1 MRRFLPVLSIS
12 IAAFFAYSTVLAK
25 DITERSLAVKAA
37 KLVEVFA
44 LLGAFVTVA
53 MIVAALVSTSTFR
66 IVFAQRMRELALL
79 RAVGASRARLARG
92 LIAEGALTG
101 LLASVAGVALAVG
114 AGQLVPLA
122 GLVAPG
128 FPLTPA
134 LIVVFGSFVLTTLA
148 VLAPAWSAAK
158 VSPLEALRTS
168 AVQDTK
174 SRIGGLRWVSGILM
188 ASGAG
193 VLLVNVAVEG
203 LASKRRPAGMTE
215 DLLLRTTI
223 SGALAFGALITLGPA
238 LISPVLRLISVPL
251 RRSTI
256 GSLAVSGV
264 GGAPRRAASVTA
276 VVALGVS
283 LIIATLTGANTLQG
297 LGKAEMASAYP
308 ADLEIT
314 GPVDVPVLRAAGLTD
329 VLPYRRAE
337 ITVTTANGQ
346 LTMNGTD
353 LDMLKLRDLSD
364 FQVDTGALRDM
375 GPHKIILSTY
385 TASRLGLAAGSQ
397 AEVNGVRMT
406 VAATVFGGVPLG
418 SALLHASDV
427 DGEPVGVLANGAK
440 ERVPAGLEVESLTDR
455 RLAQE
460 NWFTTLVAI
469 AVGLLFLTM
478 LIAVVGVGSTTALS
492 VLERTRESGLLRAI
506 GLTRKELGRLVTT
519 EAGLYGIV
527 GALIGLVIGIPYAWL
542 AIISLGVEWPLQ
554 VPVVAV
560 GVVVLVLAALTAG
573 AGLLPARRAARV
585 SPVAALHSIQ

>member
-1 MRRFLPVLSIS
+1 VRKFLPVLSIM

-37 KLVEVFA
+37 RLVEVFA
-44 LLGAFVTVA
+44 LLDAFVTVA

-92 LIAEGALTG
+92 LVAEGALTG

-134 LIVVFGSFVLTTLA
+134 LVVVFGSFVLTTLA

-168 AVQDTK
+168 AVQDAQ
-174 SRIGGLRWVSGILM
+174 SRIGAPRRVLGILM

-193 VLLVNVAVEG
+193 VLLVHVAIDG
-203 LASKRRPAGMTE
+203 LATKQRPSGMTE

-238 LISPVLRLISVPL
+238 LISPLLRLIGIPL

-314 GPVDVPVLRAAGLTD
+314 GPVDALALRAAGLTD
-329 VLPYRRAE
+329 VLPYRRTE
-337 ITVTTANGQ
+337 ITVDGR
-346 LTMNGTD
+346 LTMRGTD
-353 LDMLKLRDLSD
+353 LDLTKLRDLTD
-364 FQVDTGALRDM
+364 FRVDSGALNDM
-375 GPHKIILSTY
+375 GPHKIILSTA
-385 TASRLGLAAGSQ
+385 TASRLGLTAGSP
-397 AEVNGVRMT
+397 ADVNGVRMT
-406 VAATVFGGVPLG
+406 VAATLFGGVPLG
-418 SALLHASDV
+418 SALLHSSDV
-427 DGEPVGVLANGAK
+427 EGEPVGALANGAK
-440 ERVPAGLEVESLTDR
+440 DLVPAGFEVESLTDH

-460 NWFTTLVAI
+460 KWFTSLVAI

-492 VLERTRESGLLRAI
+492 VLERTRESGVLRAI

-519 EAGLYGIV
+519 ESGLYGIV
-527 GALIGLVIGIPYAWL
+527 GAAAGLAIGIPYAWL

-554 VPVVAV
+554 VPVVPV

-585 SPVAALHSIQ
+585 SPVAAIHSIQ

>member
-1 MRRFLPVLSIS
+1 MRKFLPVLSIM

-25 DITERSLAVKAA
+25 DITERSLAVQAA
-37 KLVEVFA
+37 RLVEVFA

-168 AVQDTK
+168 AVQDAQ
-174 SRIGGLRWVSGILM
+174 SRIGAARWVLGILM

-193 VLLVNVAVEG
+193 VLLVQVAIDG
-203 LASKRRPAGMTE
+203 LATKQRPSGMTE

-238 LISPVLRLISVPL
+238 LISPLLRLIGIPL

-314 GPVDVPVLRAAGLTD
+314 GPVDAGTLKASGLTD
-329 VLPYRRAE
+329 VLPYRRTE
-337 ITVTTANGQ
+337 ITVDGR
-346 LTMNGTD
+346 LTMRGTD
-353 LDMLKLRDLSD
+353 LDMTKLRDLTD
-364 FQVDTGALRDM
+364 FRVDSGALADM
-375 GPHKIILSTY
+375 GPHKIILSTA
-385 TASRLGLAAGSQ
+385 TASRLGLTAGS
-397 AEVNGVRMT
+397 AADVNGVRMT
-406 VAATVFGGVPLG
+406 VAATLFGGVPLG
-418 SALLHASDV
+418 SALLHSSDV
-427 DGEPVGVLANGAK
+427 EGEPVGALANGAK
-440 ERVPAGLEVESLTDR
+440 DLVPAGFEVESLTDH

-460 NWFTTLVAI
+460 NWFTSLVAI

-506 GLTRKELGRLVTT
+506 GLTRRELGRLVTT
-519 EAGLYGIV
+519 ESGLYGVV
-527 GALIGLVIGIPYAWL
+527 GAVAGLVIGIPYAWL
-542 AIISLGVEWPLQ
+542 AIISLGIEWPLQ
-554 VPVVAV
+554 VPVVPV

>member
-1 MRRFLPVLSIS
+1 MRRFLPVLSIT

-25 DITERSLAVKAA
+25 EITERALAVKAA
-37 KLVEVFA
+37 QLVEVFA

-79 RAVGASRARLARG
+79 RAIGATRARLARG
-92 LIAEGALTG
+92 LVVEGAVVG
-101 LLASVAGVALAVG
+101 LLASIAGVALAAG

-122 GLVAPG
+122 GLPAPG
-128 FPLTPA
+128 FPLMPA
-134 LIVVFGSFVLTTLA
+134 LIVVAGSFVLTTLA

-168 AVQDTK
+168 AVQDTE
-174 SRIGGLRWVSGILM
+174 SRIGGLRWALGILM

-193 VLLVNVAVEG
+193 VLLVSVVADG
-203 LASKRRPAGMTE
+203 LATKKRPAGMTDE
-215 DLLLRTTI
+215 LLLRTTI
-223 SGALAFGALITLGPA
+223 SGALAFGALIALGPA
-238 LISPVLRLISVPL
+238 LIAPVLRMISVPL

-256 GSLAVSGV
+256 GSLAVHGV

-308 ADLEIT
+308 AELEII
-314 GPVDVPVLRAAGLTD
+314 GPVDAAALRAAGLTD
-329 VLPYRRAE
+329 VLPYRRTE
-337 ITVTTANGQ
+337 ITVNGR
-346 LTMNGTD
+346 LTMRGTD
-353 LDMLKLRDLSD
+353 LDLTKLRDLED
-364 FQVDTGALRDM
+364 FRVDTGTLADM
-375 GPHKIILSTY
+375 GPREIVLSTH
-385 TASRLGLAAGSQ
+385 TASSLGVAAGSHVD
-397 AEVNGVRMT
+397 VNGVQMT

-427 DGEPVGVLANGAK
+427 DDDPVGALANGPK
-440 ERVPAGLEVESLTDR
+440 ERVPAGFEVEELSER
-455 RLAQE
+455 RLVQQ
-460 NWFTTLVAI
+460 NRFTTLVAI

-506 GLTRKELGRLVTT
+506 GLTRKELGRLITT

-527 GALIGLVIGIPYAWL
+527 GALIGLALGIPYAWL

-560 GVVVLVLAALTAG
+560 GVVMLVLTALTAG

>member
-1 MRRFLPVLSIS
+1 MRRFLPVLSIT

-25 DITERSLAVKAA
+25 DVTERSLAVGAA
-37 KLVEVFA
+37 RLVEVFA

-66 IVFAQRMRELALL
+66 IVFAHRMRELALV

-92 LIAEGALTG
+92 LVAEGALTG
-101 LLASVAGVALAVG
+101 LLASVAGVALAAG

-134 LIVVFGSFVLTTLA
+134 LVVVFGSFVLTTLA

-168 AVQDTK
+168 AVQDAK
-174 SRIGGLRWVSGILM
+174 GRIGRPRWVLGLLM
-188 ASGAG
+188 AAG
-193 VLLVNVAVEG
+193 SVALVVTVAIDG
-203 LASKRRPAGMTE
+203 LASKRRPSGMTE

-223 SGALAFGALITLGPA
+223 SGALAFGALITLGPV
-238 LISPVLRLISVPL
+238 LISPVLRLIGLAL

-256 GSLAVSGV
+256 ASLAVSGV
-264 GGAPRRAASVTA
+264 GGAPRRAASITA

-308 ADLEIT
+308 ADLEIV
-314 GPVDVPVLRAAGLTD
+314 GPVDAGALEAAGLTD
-329 VLPYRRAE
+329 VLPYRRTE
-337 ITVTTANGQ
+337 ITINGT
-346 LTMNGTD
+346 LTMRATD
-353 LDMLKLRDLSD
+353 LDMTKLRGLTD
-364 FQVDTGALRDM
+364 FRVDSGALGDM
-375 GPHKIILSTY
+375 GPRKIILSTS
-385 TASRLGLAAGSQ
+385 TASRLGLTAGSR
-397 AEVNGVRMT
+397 ADVNGVRMT
-406 VAATVFGGVPLG
+406 VAATLFGGVPLG
-418 SALLHASDV
+418 SALLHSSDV
-427 DGEPVGVLANGAK
+427 EGEPVGVLANGAK
-440 ERVPAGLEVESLTDR
+440 ERVPAGLEVESLADR

-460 NWFTTLVAI
+460 DWFTSLVAI
-469 AVGLLFLTM
+469 AVGLLFLTV

-492 VLERTRESGLLRAI
+492 VLERTREAGLLRAI
-506 GLTRKELGRLVTT
+506 GLTRRELGRMVTT
-519 EAGLYGIV
+519 EAGLYGVV
-527 GALIGLVIGIPYAWL
+527 GAVIGLAIGVPYAWL
-542 AIISLGVEWPLQ
+542 AIISLGIEWPLQ
-554 VPVVAV
+554 VPVVPV
-560 GVVVLVLAALTAG
+560 GVVVLALAVLTAG

>member
-1 MRRFLPVLSIS
+1 MKRFLPVLSIL
-12 IAAFFAYSTVLAK
+12 IAAFFACSTVLAK
-25 DITERSLAVKAA
+25 DIAERSLAVRAA
-37 KLVEVFA
+37 RLVEVFA

-79 RAVGASRARLARG
+79 RAVGATRGRLARR
-92 LIAEGALTG
+92 LVVEGTAVG
-101 LLASVAGVALAVG
+101 LLASIAGVGLAVG

-122 GLVAPG
+122 GLAAPG
-128 FPLTPA
+128 LPLTPA
-134 LIVVFGSFVLTTLA
+134 LVVVAGSFVLTTLA

-168 AVQDTK
+168 AVQD
-174 SRIGGLRWVSGILM
+174 SRSGIGRPRWVLGILM
-188 ASGAG
+188 AASAG
-193 VLLVNVAVEG
+193 VLLINVAVDG
-203 LASKRRPAGMTE
+203 LATKQRPAGMTDE
-215 DLLLRTTI
+215 LLLRTTI

-238 LISPVLRLISVPL
+238 LISPVLRLISIPL

-256 GSLAVSGV
+256 GTLAVSGV

-283 LIIATLTGANTLQG
+283 LIIATLTGANTLRG
-297 LGKAEMASAYP
+297 LGKAELAGAYP

-314 GPVDVPVLRAAGLTD
+314 GPVDVQALTAAGLTD
-329 VLPYRRAE
+329 VLPYRRTE
-337 ITVTTANGQ
+337 ITVNGR
-346 LTMNGTD
+346 LTMRATD
-353 LDMLKLRDLSD
+353 LDLTKLRDLAD
-364 FQVDTGALRDM
+364 FEVDTGSLADM
-375 GPHKIILSTY
+375 GPHKIVLSTC
-385 TASRLGLAAGSQ
+385 TANGLGVTAGSQ
-397 AEVNGVRMT
+397 VDVNGVRMT

-418 SALLHASDV
+418 SALLHPSDV
-427 DGEPVGVLANGAK
+427 DSEPVGALANGAA
-440 ERVPAGLEVESLTDR
+440 ERVPAGYDVESLADH

-469 AVGLLFLTM
+469 AIGLLFLTM

-506 GLTRKELGRLVTT
+506 GLTRKELGRLITT

-527 GALIGLVIGIPYAWL
+527 GALIGLAIGVPYAWL

>member
-1 MRRFLPVLSIS
+1 MRKFLPVLSIM

-37 KLVEVFA
+37 QLVEVFV

-92 LIAEGALTG
+92 LVVEGAMTG
-101 LLASVAGVALAVG
+101 LLASIAGVALAVG
-114 AGQLVPLA
+114 AGQLVPLF

-134 LIVVFGSFVLTTLA
+134 LVVVFGSFVLTTLA

-174 SRIGGLRWVSGILM
+174 SRIGGVRWVLGILL

-193 VLLVNVAVEG
+193 VLLVNVAAEG
-203 LASKRRPAGMTE
+203 LTTKQRPAGMTE

-223 SGALAFGALITLGPA
+223 SGTLAFGALITLGPA
-238 LISPVLRLISVPL
+238 LISPVLRLISIPL

-256 GSLAVSGV
+256 GTLAVSGV

-276 VVALGVS
+276 IVALGVS
-283 LIIATLTGANTLQG
+283 LIIATLTGANTLRG
-297 LGKAEMASAYP
+297 LSKAEMASAYP

-314 GPVDVPVLRAAGLTD
+314 GPVDVRALQAAGLTE
-329 VLPYRRAE
+329 VLSYRRTE
-337 ITVTTANGQ
+337 ITVNGR
-346 LTMNGTD
+346 LTMQATD
-353 LDMLKLRDLSD
+353 LDMNKLRDLTD
-364 FQVDTGALRDM
+364 FKVDTGAFRHM
-375 GPHKIILSTY
+375 GPHKVILSTY
-385 TASRLGLAAGSQ
+385 TASRLGVAAGM
-397 AEVNGVRMT
+397 EVDVNGVRMT

-418 SALLHASDV
+418 SALLHRSDV
-427 DGEPVGVLANGAK
+427 EGDPIGALANGAK
-440 ERVPAGLEVESLTDR
+440 ERVPTGFEVESLTDR

-469 AVGLLFLTM
+469 AIGLLFLTV
-478 LIAVVGVGSTTALS
+478 LISVVGVASTTALS

-506 GLTRKELGRLVTT
+506 GLTRKELGRLITT

-527 GALIGLVIGIPYAWL
+527 GALLGLAIGIPYAWL
-542 AIISLGVEWPLQ
+542 AIISLGIEWPLQ
-554 VPVVAV
+554 VPVFSV
-560 GVVVLVLAALTAG
+560 GVVVLALAALTAG

>member
-1 MRRFLPVLSIS
+1 MRRFLPVLSIM

-25 DITERSLAVKAA
+25 DITERSLAVGAA
-37 KLVEVFA
+37 RLVEVFA

-92 LIAEGALTG
+92 LIVEGALTG

-134 LIVVFGSFVLTTLA
+134 LIVVFGSFVLTMLA

-168 AVQDTK
+168 AVQDAQ
-174 SRIGGLRWVSGILM
+174 SRIGGPRWVLGGLM

-193 VLLVNVAVEG
+193 VLLVNVVIEG
-203 LASKRRPAGMTE
+203 LATKQRPSGMTE

-238 LISPVLRLISVPL
+238 LITPVLRLIGISL

-283 LIIATLTGANTLQG
+283 LIIATLTGANTLRG

-314 GPVDVPVLRAAGLTD
+314 GPVDVQALNATGLTD
-329 VLPYRRAE
+329 VLPYRRTE
-337 ITVTTANGQ
+337 ITIDGR
-346 LTMNGTD
+346 LTMRGTD
-353 LDMLKLRDLSD
+353 LDMTTLRDLTD
-364 FQVDTGALRDM
+364 FRVDTGALGDM
-375 GPHKIILSTY
+375 GPRKFILSTS
-385 TASRLGLAAGSQ
+385 TASRLGLTAGSR
-397 AEVNGVRMT
+397 ADVNGVQMT
-406 VAATVFGGVPLG
+406 LAATVFGGVPLG
-418 SALLHASDV
+418 SALLHSSDV
-427 DGEPVGVLANGAK
+427 EGEPAGALANGAK
-440 ERVPAGLEVESLTDR
+440 ERVPAGFEVESLTDR

-460 NWFTTLVAI
+460 NRFTSLVAI
-469 AVGLLFLTM
+469 AIGLLFLTVV
-478 LIAVVGVGSTTALS
+478 IAVVGVGLTTALS

-506 GLTRKELGRLVTT
+506 GLTRKELGRLITA

-527 GALIGLVIGIPYAWL
+527 GAMVGLAIGIPYAWL

-554 VPVVAV
+554 IPVAAV

-573 AGLLPARRAARV
+573 TGLLPARRAARV

>member
-1 MRRFLPVLSIS
+1 MRRFLPVLSIT

-25 DITERSLAVKAA
+25 DVTERSLAVRAA
-37 KLVEVFA
+37 RLVEVFA

-92 LIAEGALTG
+92 LITEGALTG
-101 LLASVAGVALAVG
+101 LLASVAGGALAAG

-128 FPLTPA
+128 FPLAPA
-134 LIVVFGSFVLTTLA
+134 LVVVSGSFVLTTLA

-174 SRIGGLRWVSGILM
+174 SRIGRPRWVLGILM
-188 ASGAG
+188 AVGA
-193 VLLVNVAVEG
+193 VALLVHVAIDG
-203 LASKRRPAGMTE
+203 LATAQRPSGMTE

-238 LISPVLRLISVPL
+238 LISPVLRLIGLPL

-256 GSLAVSGV
+256 ASLAVSGV

-308 ADLEIT
+308 ADLEIV
-314 GPVDVPVLRAAGLTD
+314 GPVDAGTLRAAGLTD
-329 VLPYRRAE
+329 VLPYRRTE
-337 ITVTTANGQ
+337 ITINGT
-346 LTMNGTD
+346 LTMRATD
-353 LDMLKLRDLSD
+353 LDMTKLRDLTD
-364 FQVDTGALRDM
+364 FRADSGALRDM
-375 GPHKIILSTY
+375 GPRKIILSTS
-385 TASRLGLAAGSQ
+385 TASRLGLTAGSR

-406 VAATVFGGVPLG
+406 VAATLFGGVPLG
-418 SALLHASDV
+418 SALLHSSDV
-427 DGEPVGVLANGAK
+427 EGAPAGVLANGAR
-440 ERVPAGLEVESLTDR
+440 ERVPAGLEVESLAAH

-460 NWFTTLVAI
+460 NWFASLVAI
-469 AVGLLFLTM
+469 AVGLLFLTV

-506 GLTRKELGRLVTT
+506 GLTRKELGRMVTA
-519 EAGLYGIV
+519 EAGLYGVV
-527 GALIGLVIGIPYAWL
+527 GAVIGLVIGIPYAWL
-542 AIISLGVEWPLQ
+542 AIISLGIEWPLQ
-554 VPVVAV
+554 VPVVSV
-560 GVVVLVLAALTAG
+560 GVVVLALAALTAG

>member
-1 MRRFLPVLSIS
+1 MRRFLPVLSIT

-25 DITERSLAVKAA
+25 DITERSLTVGAA
-37 KLVEVFA
+37 RLVEVFA

-79 RAVGASRARLARG
+79 RAVGATRGRLARE
-92 LIAEGALTG
+92 LVVEGALTG
-101 LLASVAGVALAVG
+101 LLASVAGVALAAG

-134 LIVVFGSFVLTTLA
+134 LVVVFGSFVLTTLA

-168 AVQDTK
+168 AVQDAQ
-174 SRIGGLRWVSGILM
+174 SRIGRARWMLGLLM
-188 ASGAG
+188 VTGAG
-193 VLLVNVAVEG
+193 ALLVLVVVDG
-203 LASKRRPAGMTE
+203 LATEQRPSGMTE

-238 LISPVLRLISVPL
+238 LIAPVLRLVGLPL

-256 GSLAVSGV
+256 GTLAVSGV

-283 LIIATLTGANTLQG
+283 LVIATLTGANTLQG

-314 GPVDVPVLRAAGLTD
+314 GPVGAEALEATGLTN
-329 VLPYRRAE
+329 VLPYRRTE
-337 ITVTTANGQ
+337 ITINGT
-346 LTMNGTD
+346 LTMRGTD
-353 LDMLKLRDLSD
+353 LDMTKLRDLTD
-364 FQVDTGALRDM
+364 FQVDAGALDEM
-375 GPHKIILSTY
+375 GPRKIVLSTA
-385 TASRLGLAAGSQ
+385 TASRLGLTAGSR
-397 AEVNGVRMT
+397 ADVNGVPMT
-406 VAATVFGGVPLG
+406 VAATLFGGVPLG
-418 SALLHASDV
+418 SALLHSSDV
-427 DGEPVGVLANGAK
+427 EGEPVGVLANGAK
-440 ERVPAGLEVESLTDR
+440 ESVPAGFEVESLADHR
-455 RLAQE
+455 RAQE
-460 NWFTTLVAI
+460 NWFTSLVAV
-469 AVGLLFLTM
+469 AVGLLFLTV

-506 GLTRKELGRLVTT
+506 GLTRRELGRLVLA

-527 GALIGLVIGIPYAWL
+527 GAMTGLAIGIPYAWL
-542 AIISLGVEWPLQ
+542 AIISLGIEWPLQ
-554 VPVVAV
+554 VPFGSV
-560 GVVVLVLAALTAG
+560 GVVVLVLTALTAG

>member
-1 MRRFLPVLSIS
+1 MRKFLPVLSIM

-37 KLVEVFA
+37 RLVEVFA

-92 LIAEGALTG
+92 LILEGALTG
-101 LLASVAGVALAVG
+101 LLASIAGVALAVG

-134 LIVVFGSFVLTTLA
+134 LVVVFGSFVLTTLA

-193 VLLVNVAVEG
+193 ALLVNVAFDG
-203 LASKRRPAGMTE
+203 LATKRRPSGLTE

-238 LISPVLRLISVPL
+238 LISPVLRLISIPL

-264 GGAPRRAASVTA
+264 GGAPRRAASVTT

-314 GPVDVPVLRAAGLTD
+314 GPVDAAALRAAGLTD
-329 VLPYRRAE
+329 VLPYRRTE
-337 ITVTTANGQ
+337 ITVGGQ
-346 LTMNGTD
+346 LTMRATD
-353 LDMLKLRDLSD
+353 LDMTRLRGLSD
-364 FQVDTGALRDM
+364 FKVDAGALGDM
-375 GPHKIILSTY
+375 GPQRIILSTS
-385 TASRLGLAAGSQ
+385 TASRLGLTAGSQ
-397 AEVNGVRMT
+397 TDVNGVQMT
-406 VAATVFGGVPLG
+406 VAATLFAGVPLG

-427 DGEPVGVLANGAK
+427 DGEPVGALANGAK
-440 ERVPAGLEVESLTDR
+440 ERVPAGFEVESLTEH

-460 NWFTTLVAI
+460 NWFTTLVVI

-506 GLTRKELGRLVTT
+506 GLTRKELSRLVTT

-527 GALIGLVIGIPYAWL
+527 GALLGLTIGIPYAWL
-542 AIISLGVEWPLQ
+542 AIISLGIEWPLQ

>member
-1 MRRFLPVLSIS
+1 MRRFLPVLSIT

-37 KLVEVFA
+37 RLVEVFA

-53 MIVAALVSTSTFR
+53 MIVAAMVSTSTFR

-101 LLASVAGVALAVG
+101 LLASIAGVALAVG
-114 AGQLVPLA
+114 MGQLVPLA
-122 GLVAPG
+122 GLEAPG
-128 FPLTPA
+128 IPLTPA
-134 LIVVFGSFVLTTLA
+134 LVVVFGAFVLTTLA

-168 AVQDTK
+168 AVQDTR
-174 SRIGGLRWVSGILM
+174 SRIGGPRWVLGILM

-193 VLLVNVAVEG
+193 VLLVDVVVDG
-203 LASKRRPAGMTE
+203 LSTKQRPSGMTE

-238 LISPVLRLISVPL
+238 LISPVLRLIGVAL

-283 LIIATLTGANTLQG
+283 LVIATLTGANTVQG

-314 GPVDVPVLRAAGLTD
+314 GAVDVAALRTAGLTD
-329 VLPYRRAE
+329 VLPYRRTE
-337 ITVTTANGQ
+337 ITVNGR
-346 LTMNGTD
+346 LTMQATD
-353 LDMLKLRDLSD
+353 LDITRLRDLSD
-364 FQVDTGALRDM
+364 FRLDTGSLRSM
-375 GPHKIILSTY
+375 GSHSIILSTY
-385 TASRLGLAAGSQ
+385 TASRLGLAAGSR
-397 AEVNGVRMT
+397 ADVNGVQMT

-418 SALLHASDV
+418 SALVHSSDV
-427 DGEPVGVLANGAK
+427 EGEPVGALANGAK
-440 ERVPAGLEVESLTDR
+440 ELVPAGYEVASLTDR

-460 NWFTTLVAI
+460 NRFTTLVAI
-469 AVGLLFLTM
+469 AVGLLFLTI

-492 VLERTRESGLLRAI
+492 VLERTRESGLLHAI
-506 GLTRKELGRLVTT
+506 GLTRKELGRLVMV
-519 EAGLYGIV
+519 EAGLYGII
-527 GALIGLVIGIPYAWL
+527 GAVLGLAIGVPYAWL

-554 VPVVAV
+554 VPVFSV
-560 GVVVLVLAALTAG
+560 GAVVLVLAALTAG

>member
-1 MRRFLPVLSIS
+1 MRRFLPVLSIM

-25 DITERSLAVKAA
+25 DITERSLAVRAA
-37 KLVEVFA
+37 RLVEVFA

-92 LIAEGALTG
+92 LIAEGVLTG

-168 AVQDTK
+168 AVQDAQ
-174 SRIGGLRWVSGILM
+174 SRIGAPRWVLGILM

-193 VLLVNVAVEG
+193 VLLALVAIDG
-203 LASKRRPAGMTE
+203 LATKQRPSGMTE

-238 LISPVLRLISVPL
+238 LISPLLRLIGIPL
-251 RRSTI
+251 RHSTI

-314 GPVDVPVLRAAGLTD
+314 GPVDVQALRAAGLTN
-329 VLPYRRAE
+329 VLPYRRTE
-337 ITVTTANGQ
+337 ITVDGR
-346 LTMNGTD
+346 LTMRGTD
-353 LDMLKLRDLSD
+353 LDMTKLRDLTD
-364 FQVDTGALRDM
+364 FRVDSGALGDM
-375 GPHKIILSTY
+375 GPRKVILSTA
-385 TASRLGLAAGSQ
+385 TASRLGLTAGSRTD
-397 AEVNGVRMT
+397 VNGVQMT
-406 VAATVFGGVPLG
+406 VAATLFGGVPLG
-418 SALLHASDV
+418 SALLHSSDV
-427 DGEPVGVLANGAK
+427 EGEPVGALANGAK
-440 ERVPAGLEVESLTDR
+440 ELVPAGFEVESLTDH

-460 NWFTTLVAI
+460 NWFTSLVAI

-506 GLTRKELGRLVTT
+506 GLTRNELGRLVTT

-527 GALIGLVIGIPYAWL
+527 GAVVGLAIGIPYAWL
-542 AIISLGVEWPLQ
+542 AIISLGIEWPLQ
-554 VPVVAV
+554 VPVVPV
-560 GVVVLVLAALTAG
+560 GAVVLVLAALTAG

>member
-1 MRRFLPVLSIS
+1 VRRFLPVLSIS

-92 LIAEGALTG
+92 LVAEGALTG
-101 LLASVAGVALAVG
+101 LLASIAGVALATG

-134 LIVVFGSFVLTTLA
+134 LIVVLGSFVLTTIA

-174 SRIGGLRWVSGILM
+174 SQIGGPRRVLGILM
-188 ASGAG
+188 AAGAG
-193 VLLVNVAVEG
+193 VLLVNVVAEG
-203 LASKRRPAGMTE
+203 LAGKQRPPGLTE
-215 DLLLRTTI
+215 ELLLRTTI

-238 LISPVLRLISVPL
+238 LITPVLRLISIPL
-251 RRSTI
+251 RHSTI

-283 LIIATLTGANTLQG
+283 LIIATLTGANTLRG

-314 GPVDVPVLRAAGLTD
+314 GPVDVTALRAAGLTG
-329 VLPYRRAE
+329 VLPYRRTE
-337 ITVTTANGQ
+337 ITVNGR
-346 LTMNGTD
+346 LTMQATD
-353 LDMLKLRDLSD
+353 LDMTRLRDLAD

-385 TASRLGLAAGSQ
+385 TASRLGLAAGAQ
-397 AEVNGVRMT
+397 VDVNGVQMT

-418 SALLHASDV
+418 SALLHSSDV
-427 DGEPVGVLANGAK
+427 DGEPIGALADGAE
-440 ERVPAGLEVESLTDR
+440 ERVPAGFEVESLADR

-506 GLTRKELGRLVTT
+506 GLTRKELSRLVTT

-527 GALIGLVIGIPYAWL
+527 GAVVGLAIGIPYAWL
-542 AIISLGVEWPLQ
+542 AVISLGIEWPLQ

-560 GVVVLVLAALTAG
+560 AVVVLALAALTAG
-573 AGLLPARRAARV
+573 AGLVPARRAARV
-585 SPVAALHSIQ
+585 SPVAALHSIR

>member
-1 MRRFLPVLSIS
+1 MRKFLPVLSIM

-25 DITERSLAVKAA
+25 DITERAFAVKAA
-37 KLVEVFA
+37 QLVEVFA

-66 IVFAQRMRELALL
+66 IVFAQRLRELALL
-79 RAVGASRARLARG
+79 RAIGASRARLARG
-92 LIAEGALTG
+92 LVAEGAMTG
-101 LLASVAGVALAVG
+101 LLASIAGVALAVG
-114 AGQLVPLA
+114 TGRLVPLS

-134 LIVVFGSFVLTTLA
+134 LVVVFGSFALTTLA

-174 SRIGGLRWVSGILM
+174 SQIGGARWVLGVLM

-193 VLLVNVAVEG
+193 VLLVDVAIEG
-203 LASKRRPAGMTE
+203 LATTQRPAGMTE

-223 SGALAFGALITLGPA
+223 SGTLAFGALIVLGPA
-238 LISPVLRLISVPL
+238 LISPVLRLISIPL

-256 GSLAVSGV
+256 GTLAVSGV

-276 VVALGVS
+276 IVALGVS
-283 LIIATLTGANTLQG
+283 LVIATLTGANTLRG
-297 LGKAEMASAYP
+297 LGKAEMAGAYP

-314 GPVDVPVLRAAGLTD
+314 GPVDVRALQAAGLTE
-329 VLPYRRAE
+329 VIPYRRTE
-337 ITVTTANGQ
+337 ININGR
-346 LTMNGTD
+346 LTMQATD
-353 LDMLKLRDLSD
+353 LDMTKLRDLTD
-364 FQVDTGALRDM
+364 FKVDTGALHDL
-375 GPHKIILSTY
+375 GPNRIVVSTHV
-385 TASRLGLAAGSQ
+385 ASRLGLTAGTEV
-397 AEVNGVRMT
+397 EVNGKKMT
-406 VAATVFGGVPLG
+406 VAATVFGNVPLG

-427 DGEPVGVLANGAK
+427 EGEPVGALANGAK
-440 ERVPAGLEVESLTDR
+440 ERVPAGFEVESLTDH

-478 LIAVVGVGSTTALS
+478 LISVVGVGSTTALS

-506 GLTRKELGRLVTT
+506 GLTRKELARLVTT
-519 EAGLYGIV
+519 EAGLYGVV
-527 GALIGLVIGIPYAWL
+527 GALLGLAIGVPYAWL
-542 AIISLGVEWPLQ
+542 AIISLGIDWPLQ
-554 VPVVAV
+554 VPVFPI
-560 GVVVLVLAALTAG
+560 GVVVLVLTALTAG

>member
-92 LIAEGALTG
+92 LIVEGALTG
-101 LLASVAGVALAVG
+101 LLASIAGVALAVG

-134 LIVVFGSFVLTTLA
+134 LIVVLGSFVLTTLA

-168 AVQDTK
+168 AVQDAK

-188 ASGAG
+188 GSAAA

-223 SGALAFGALITLGPA
+223 SGALAFGTLITLGPA
-238 LISPVLRLISVPL
+238 LITPVLRLISVPL

-256 GSLAVSGV
+256 GALAVSGV

-314 GPVDVPVLRAAGLTD
+314 GPVDVTALRAAGLTD

-337 ITVTTANGQ
+337 VTVISANGQ
-346 LTMNGTD
+346 LIMNGTD

-364 FQVDTGALRDM
+364 FQVDTGTLRDM
-375 GPHKIILSTY
+375 GPRKIILSTY

-397 AEVNGVRMT
+397 ADVNGVPMT

-427 DGEPVGVLANGAK
+427 DGEPVGVLANGAR

-527 GALIGLVIGIPYAWL
+527 GALIGLAIGIPYAWL
-542 AIISLGVEWPLQ
+542 AIISLGIEWPLQ

-560 GVVVLVLAALTAG
+560 GVVVLALAALTAG

>member
-1 MRRFLPVLSIS
+1 MRKFLPVLSIT

-25 DITERSLAVKAA
+25 DIAERSLAVKAA
-37 KLVEVFA
+37 QLVEVFA

-79 RAVGASRARLARG
+79 RTIGATRGRLARR
-92 LIAEGALTG
+92 LVAEGASVG
-101 LLASVAGVALAVG
+101 LLASVAGVALAAG

-122 GLVAPG
+122 GLSAPG

-134 LIVVFGSFVLTTLA
+134 LVVVAGSFVLTTLA

-158 VSPLEALRTS
+158 VSPLEALRIS

-174 SRIGGLRWVSGILM
+174 SRIGGHRWVLGILM
-188 ASGAG
+188 SSGAG
-193 VLLVNVAVEG
+193 VLLVNVAAEG
-203 LASKRRPAGMTE
+203 VATKQRPAGMTE

-238 LISPVLRLISVPL
+238 LISPVLRLINIPL

-256 GSLAVSGV
+256 GSLAVSGI

-308 ADLEIT
+308 ADLEII
-314 GPVDVPVLRAAGLTD
+314 GPVDAAALRAAGLTG
-329 VLPYRRAE
+329 VLPYRRTE
-337 ITVTTANGQ
+337 ISVGGR
-346 LTMNGTD
+346 LTMQATD
-353 LDMLKLRDLSD
+353 LDLTGLRDLAD
-364 FQVDTGALRDM
+364 FHFDTGSPADM
-375 GPHKIILSTY
+375 GPCRIVLSTY
-385 TASRLGLAAGSQ
+385 TASRLGVAAGSQ
-397 AEVNGVRMT
+397 VDVNGVRMT

-427 DGEPVGVLANGAK
+427 DGEPVGALANGAK
-440 ERVPAGLEVESLTDR
+440 ERVPAGFEVESLTER
-455 RLAQE
+455 RQAQE
-460 NWFTTLVAI
+460 SWFTTLVVI

-478 LIAVVGVGSTTALS
+478 LISVVGVGSTTALS

-506 GLTRKELGRLVTT
+506 GLTRKQLGRLVTT

-527 GALIGLVIGIPYAWL
+527 GALIGLAIGIPYAWL
-542 AIISLGVEWPLQ
+542 AIISLGVEWPMQ

>member
-1 MRRFLPVLSIS
+1 MRMFLPVLSIT

-25 DITERSLAVKAA
+25 DITERTLAAGAA
-37 KLVEVFA
+37 RLVEVFV

-79 RAVGASRARLARG
+79 RAVGASRGRLARG
-92 LIAEGALTG
+92 LIVEGALTG
-101 LLASVAGVALAVG
+101 LLASVAGVALAAG

-122 GLVAPG
+122 GLAAPG

-134 LIVVFGSFVLTTLA
+134 LVVVLGSFVLTTLA

-168 AVQDTK
+168 AVRDAQ
-174 SRIGGLRWVSGILM
+174 SRIGRPRWMLGLLM
-188 ASGAG
+188 ATGAG
-193 VLLVNVAVEG
+193 ALVVLVVIDG
-203 LASKRRPAGMTE
+203 LATTQRPTGMTE

-238 LISPVLRLISVPL
+238 LIAPVLRLIGLPL
-251 RRSTI
+251 RRNTI
-256 GSLAVSGV
+256 ATLAVSGV

-283 LIIATLTGANTLQG
+283 LVIATLTGANTLQG

-314 GPVDVPVLRAAGLTD
+314 GPVDAETLTGAGLTD
-329 VLPYRRAE
+329 VLPYRRTE
-337 ITVTTANGQ
+337 ITINGT
-346 LTMNGTD
+346 LTMRATD
-353 LDMLKLRDLSD
+353 LDMTKLRDLTD
-364 FQVDTGALRDM
+364 FQIDAGALGDM
-375 GPHKIILSTY
+375 GPRRIILSTA
-385 TASRLGLAAGSQ
+385 TASRLGLTAGSR
-397 AEVNGVRMT
+397 ADVNGVPMT
-406 VAATVFGGVPLG
+406 VAATLFGGVPLG
-418 SALLHASDV
+418 SALLHPSDV
-427 DGEPVGVLANGAK
+427 EGEPAGVLANGVE
-440 ERVPAGLEVESLTDR
+440 ERVPAGLEVESLTDHR
-455 RLAQE
+455 RAQE
-460 NWFTTLVAI
+460 NWFTSLVVV
-469 AVGLLFLTM
+469 AVGLLFLTV

-506 GLTRKELGRLVTT
+506 GLTRGELSRLITA

-527 GALIGLVIGIPYAWL
+527 GSVIGLAIGIPYAWL

-554 VPVVAV
+554 VPFGPVS
-560 GVVVLVLAALTAG
+560 VVVVVLAALTAG

>member
-1 MRRFLPVLSIS
+1 MRKFLPVLSIM
-12 IAAFFAYSTVLAK
+12 IAAFFACSTVLAK

-37 KLVEVFA
+37 QLVEVFV

-79 RAVGASRARLARG
+79 RAVGASRPRLARG
-92 LIAEGALTG
+92 LVAEGAVTG
-101 LLASVAGVALAVG
+101 LLASIAGVALAVG
-114 AGQLVPLA
+114 AGQLVPLF

-134 LIVVFGSFVLTTLA
+134 LVVVFGSFVLTTLA

-174 SRIGGLRWVSGILM
+174 SRIGGVRWVIGLLL

-203 LASKRRPAGMTE
+203 LATKQRPAGMTE

-223 SGALAFGALITLGPA
+223 SGTLAFGALITLGPA
-238 LISPVLRLISVPL
+238 LMSPVLRLISIPL

-256 GSLAVSGV
+256 GTLAVSGV

-276 VVALGVS
+276 IVALGVS

-297 LGKAEMASAYP
+297 LGRAEMAGAYP

-314 GPVDVPVLRAAGLTD
+314 GPVDVRALQAAGLTD
-329 VLPYRRAE
+329 VVPYRRTE
-337 ITVTTANGQ
+337 ITINGR
-346 LTMNGTD
+346 LTMQATD
-353 LDMLKLRDLSD
+353 LDMNKLRDLTD
-364 FQVDTGALRDM
+364 FKVDTGAFRDM
-375 GPHKIILSTY
+375 GSHKVILSTY
-385 TASRLGLAAGSQ
+385 TASRLGVAAGT
-397 AEVNGVRMT
+397 EVDVNGVRMT

-418 SALLHASDV
+418 SALLYPSDV
-427 DGEPVGVLANGAK
+427 EGEPIGALANGAK

-469 AVGLLFLTM
+469 AIGLLFLTM
-478 LIAVVGVGSTTALS
+478 LISVVGVGSTTALS

-506 GLTRKELGRLVTT
+506 GLTRKELGRLITT

-527 GALIGLVIGIPYAWL
+527 GALLGLAIGIPYAWL
-542 AIISLGVEWPLQ
+542 AIISLGIEWPLQ
-554 VPVVAV
+554 VPVLPV
-560 GVVVLVLAALTAG
+560 GIVVLALAALTAG

>member
-1 MRRFLPVLSIS
+1 MRKFLPVLSIM

-37 KLVEVFA
+37 QLVEVFA

-79 RAVGASRARLARG
+79 RAVGATRGRLARE
-92 LIAEGALTG
+92 LVVEGAVTG
-101 LLASVAGVALAVG
+101 LLASVAGVALAAG
-114 AGQLVPLA
+114 AGRLVPLF

-168 AVQDTK
+168 AVQDAK
-174 SRIGGLRWVSGILM
+174 NRIGGFRWVLGILM
-188 ASGAG
+188 VAGAG
-193 VLLVNVAVEG
+193 VLLVTVAVEG
-203 LASKRRPAGMTE
+203 LASTKRPAGMTE

-223 SGALAFGALITLGPA
+223 SGTLAFGALITLGPA
-238 LISPVLRLISVPL
+238 LISPVLRLISIPL

-276 VVALGVS
+276 IVALGVS

-297 LGKAEMASAYP
+297 LGKAEMAGAYP
-308 ADLEIT
+308 ADLEII
-314 GPVDVPVLRAAGLTD
+314 GQVDADALKAAGLTD
-329 VLPYRRAE
+329 VLPYRRTE
-337 ITVTTANGQ
+337 ITIDGR
-346 LTMNGTD
+346 LTMQSTD
-353 LDMLKLRDLSD
+353 LDMTKLRDLSD
-364 FQVDTGALRDM
+364 FQVDTGSLGDM
-375 GPHKIILSTY
+375 GPRKIILSTY
-385 TASRLGLAAGSQ
+385 VASQLGLAAGSQ
-397 AEVNGVRMT
+397 ADVNGVRMT

-418 SALLHASDV
+418 NALLHASDST
-427 DGEPVGVLANGAK
+427 GEPVGALANGAK
-440 ERVPAGLEVESLTDR
+440 ELVPAGFEVVSLTEHR
-455 RLAQE
+455 RAQE
-460 NWFTTLVAI
+460 NWFTSLVAI

-506 GLTRKELGRLVTT
+506 GLTRNELSRLVTT

-527 GALIGLVIGIPYAWL
+527 GAMIGLAIGIPYAWL
-542 AIISLGVEWPLQ
+542 AIISLGIEWPMQ

-560 GVVVLVLAALTAG
+560 GVVVLVLTALTAG
-573 AGLLPARRAARV
+573 AGLLPARSAARV
-585 SPVAALHSIQ
+585 TPVTALGAVT